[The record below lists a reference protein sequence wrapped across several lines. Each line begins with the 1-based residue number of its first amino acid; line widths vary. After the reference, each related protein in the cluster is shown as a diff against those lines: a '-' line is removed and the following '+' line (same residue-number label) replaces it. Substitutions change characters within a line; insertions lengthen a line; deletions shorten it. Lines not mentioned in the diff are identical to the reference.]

1 MKNLNHRMN
10 RFGDGP
16 PPFTARNRFPVR
28 GLLLTALLCGLVSVQ
43 GGLTFHQVD
52 TTGINERARFGGT
65 SLNGLFMTASEGSTG
80 SADVFQYNAAN
91 RSWDVFSSYATHRDT
106 SSLSGNAQQIAVS
119 GDYIYVSRLTNPG
132 TLSIYDGTSWSTLN
146 LSHPF
151 SVPLTR
157 RVDGIYAQGGQAVIT
172 RANGYI
178 NIVDNGVDTITS
190 NHPRPLGNESFI
202 DNNGIVGVGNTVF
215 VKGTNNQI
223 SRSTDLGETWSTSS
237 QIGTATSSF
246 GGLYALDADTVFS
259 AGYGN
264 AIWRSTNG
272 GTDWNEITVTGFGTT
287 RAVYAAD
294 ENTLYVGG
302 AGGLFFSDDAGATW
316 SSLNSQLTGYSNQD
330 IRSIHAVED
339 HIFFSAENG
348 DMWVAIPEPGT
359 LMLMGLGFATLWL
372 TKAFR
377 K

>member
-1 MKNLNHRMN
+1 MKNLNYRMN

-16 PPFTARNRFPVR
+16 APFKARNRINIR

-43 GGLTFHQVD
+43 AELTFHQVD
-52 TTGINERARFGGT
+52 TTGINARARFGGT

-91 RSWDVFSSYATHRDT
+91 RSWDVFSSYATHRDN

-132 TLSIYDGTSWSTLN
+132 TLSIYNGTSWSTLD

-151 SVPLTR
+151 SNPLTR
-157 RVDGIYAQGGQAVIT
+157 RLDGIYAQGGQAVIT
-172 RANGYI
+172 RENGYI

-190 NHPRPLGNESFI
+190 NHPRPLGNVSFI
-202 DNNGIVGVGNTVF
+202 DNNGIVGVGDTVF

-223 SRSTDLGETWSTSS
+223 SRSTDLGETWSAPVTISGS
-237 QIGTATSSF
+237 TSSF
-246 GGLYALDADTVFS
+246 GSLFALDANKVFS
-259 AGYGN
+259 SGYGD
-264 AIWRSTNG
+264 AIWRSTDG
-272 GTDWNEITVTGFGTT
+272 GTNWTEITVTGFGTT

-294 ENTLYVGG
+294 ENTLFVGG

-316 SSLNSQLTGYSNQD
+316 SSLNSQLTGYTNQD
-330 IRSIHAVED
+330 IRGIHAVED
-339 HIFFSAENG
+339 HIFFSADNG